1 MIEKVGRLKSLSIT
15 HKNGLRGLRG
25 LRRLRGLRGFRR
37 LSRSEG

>member
-15 HKNGLRGLRG
+15 HKNGLRGLR
-25 LRRLRGLRGFRR
+25 RLRGLRGFRR